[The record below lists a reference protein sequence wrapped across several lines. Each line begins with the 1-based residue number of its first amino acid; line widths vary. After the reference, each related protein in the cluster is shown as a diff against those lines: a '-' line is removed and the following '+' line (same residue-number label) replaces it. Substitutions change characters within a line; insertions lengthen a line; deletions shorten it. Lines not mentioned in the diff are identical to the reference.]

1 MRPASW
7 LVLAL
12 GAQSSRFADALGEC
26 VLRAR
31 GRAQSAPFEA
41 SGLEAFWSSRA
52 RVADALF
59 STAARHRELAD
70 GRFACE
76 VAPSRFP
83 GLAITT
89 TNVLRL
95 EQRGSRADDGG
106 GAPRETAAAA
116 LAPWVAELCESS
128 HAARGLARGVRQFD
142 LIKDGIRAEAST
154 EVTARARDGGARARV
169 EATSEVVVR
178 IATPDWVPA
187 SVSRGVSRQGSW
199 VLDAMIARDLRK
211 LVATLAARA
220 AAESRVLSADAAAR
234 A

>member
-31 GRAQSAPFEA
+31 GRAESAPFEA

-95 EQRGSRADDGG
+95 EQRGSHADDGG
-106 GAPRETAAAA
+106 VAPRETAAAA

-199 VLDAMIARDLRK
+199 VLDAMLARDLRK
-211 LVATLAARA
+211 LVATFAAR